1 MENEWVRVQAAPSN
15 PGSPP
20 ACPAVAAHSLPFL
33 FASVCMLHLSGMHQ
47 SRRQISVPPGGVPNQ
62 LEVWHLF
69 STACCYIFQIAEYL
83 NIISLIASRDL

>member
-1 MENEWVRVQAAPSN
+1 MNGFGCKRHLLTQAALLH
-15 PGSPP
+15 
-20 ACPAVAAHSLPFL
+20 ATAVAAHSLPFL
-33 FASVCMLHLSGMHQ
+33 CASVCMLHLSGMHQ